1 MKRNRLGRLYDHLTL
16 EERFRLDVLAL
27 ARGDKEESERLTDTC
42 PRRNYTMND
51 WEFVG
56 RWQAAQELAMLTYM
70 ELAKCLDKC
79 QMIAACRVALPY
91 LCTVWENDTHEAY
104 FDGHHAGS
112 HHAWRKAGKEG
123 EPPGLERDDEKAE
136 RNADPGLDEALDKW
150 TGQVKAID
158 DRLTKSLEALERDFA
173 GQGLAAWS
181 AFSDFCEEEM
191 SLEAKKL
198 LAAFANPFAERAGEL
213 ENLAARL
220 EVKPDPE
227 SVEEYRDIL
236 FEAWHRVL
244 KKG

>member
-79 QMIAACRVALPY
+79 QMIAAFRVALPY
-91 LCTVWENDTHEAY
+91 LHTVWVNDTHQAY

-123 EPPGLERDDEKAE
+123 EPPGWEGDDEKAE
-136 RNADPGLDEALDKW
+136 RNADPGLEEALDKW

-158 DRLTKSLEALERDFA
+158 DRLSKNLEALER
-173 GQGLAAWS
+173 GLVEEGLAVWS
-181 AFSDFCEEEM
+181 AFSGFCREEM
-191 SLEAKKL
+191 GLDSKKL
-198 LAAFANPFAERAGEL
+198 LAAFADPFAEKAGEL